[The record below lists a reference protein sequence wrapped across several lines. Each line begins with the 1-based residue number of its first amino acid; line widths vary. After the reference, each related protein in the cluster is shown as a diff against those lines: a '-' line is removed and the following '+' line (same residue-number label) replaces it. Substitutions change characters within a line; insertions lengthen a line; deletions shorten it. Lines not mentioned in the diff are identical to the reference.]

1 MLPAVTSHIEAYIN
15 FILFLFFC
23 VEIISSSSSAFLS
36 ICIFLVGSSI
46 DSMKAFSLPAFLQLY
61 LEAFI
66 SSEHYR
72 VEDGALCE
80 GPKDQS

>member
-23 VEIISSSSSAFLS
+23 VEMISSSSAFLS

-46 DSMKAFSLPAFLQLY
+46 DSMKSFSLPAFLQLY
-61 LEAFI
+61 LEAII
-66 SSEHYR
+66 SSEHHR

>member
-23 VEIISSSSSAFLS
+23 VEIISSSSAFLS

-46 DSMKAFSLPAFLQLY
+46 DSMKSFSLPAFLQLY
-61 LEAFI
+61 LEAII
-66 SSEHYR
+66 SSEHHR

>member
-1 MLPAVTSHIEAYIN
+1 
-15 FILFLFFC
+15 
-23 VEIISSSSSAFLS
+23 
-36 ICIFLVGSSI
+36 
-46 DSMKAFSLPAFLQLY
+46 MKFFSLPAFLQLY

-66 SSEHYR
+66 SSEHHR

>member
-23 VEIISSSSSAFLS
+23 VEIISSSSAFLS
-36 ICIFLVGSSI
+36 ICIFLVGSSN

-61 LEAFI
+61 LEAII
-66 SSEHYR
+66 SSEHHR

>member
-23 VEIISSSSSAFLS
+23 VEMISSSSAFLS

-46 DSMKAFSLPAFLQLY
+46 DSMKSFSLPAFLQLY

-66 SSEHYR
+66 SSEHHR